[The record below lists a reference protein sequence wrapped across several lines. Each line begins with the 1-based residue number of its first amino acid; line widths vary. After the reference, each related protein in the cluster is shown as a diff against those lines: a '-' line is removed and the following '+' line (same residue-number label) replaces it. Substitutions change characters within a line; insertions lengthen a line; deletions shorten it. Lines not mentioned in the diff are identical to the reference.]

1 MAQPLDTHYSAGN
14 SLLSRID
21 RIYTSIPPWL
31 LIQLNVRAFRD
42 KDPKEMHDLD
52 LSDHSVLKVAFSN
65 RDPIPSDQRPISK
78 LVVADP
84 LYAEFFQ
91 RLVEESNL
99 EMLAVPLRLRHFK
112 ALMRE
117 AARLVRDQ
125 RSLRY
130 GSDPSALS

>member
-1 MAQPLDTHYSAGN
+1 
-14 SLLSRID
+14 
-21 RIYTSIPPWL
+21 
-31 LIQLNVRAFRD
+31 
-42 KDPKEMHDLD
+42 MHDLGW
-52 LSDHSVLKVAFSN
+52 SDHSVLKMAFSN
-65 RDPIPSDQRPISK
+65 CAPIPSDQRPISK

-84 LYAEFFQ
+84 LYAEFLQ
-91 RLVEESNL
+91 RLVGDSSL

-117 AARLVRDQ
+117 AAMLVRDQ

>member
-1 MAQPLDTHYSAGN
+1 
-14 SLLSRID
+14 
-21 RIYTSIPPWL
+21 
-31 LIQLNVRAFRD
+31 
-42 KDPKEMHDLD
+42 MHDLD

-84 LYAEFFQ
+84 LYAELLQ
-91 RLVEESNL
+91 RLVEESYL

-117 AARLVRDQ
+117 AARLVRD
-125 RSLRY
+125 
-130 GSDPSALS
+130 